1 MKVGDLVRP
10 KRFKSISDYCYDY
23 PEFGEPPIQTK
34 IPEIDIREEKPFFKK
49 ERLRANWHG
58 GSQSLSFPD
67 YLDKGIVIEVVECR
81 VRVYWNE
88 RLGTMWH
95 SEQLLEIL
103 NEGG

>member
-10 KRFKSISDYCYDY
+10 KRFKSISDYYYDY
-23 PEFGEPPIQTK
+23 PEFDVPSFQTK